1 MENLNFELT
10 LIGEDAEKQVINFKN
25 FLEKQSI
32 EDLDE
37 LLVKRTEHQEGQM
50 GVGGILGSVS
60 GVIRAASQPLT
71 ELVKCLQKYIQSFN
85 TEIEIKIS
93 EGEKTKYV
101 KLSGKDPKKVED
113 LVKLILA
120 DNSNLS

>member
-1 MENLNFELT
+1 MENLNIELT
-10 LIGEDAEKQVINFKN
+10 LVGNDAEKQVINLKN
-25 FLEKQSI
+25 FLEKQTI
-32 EDLDE
+32 EDFEE
-37 LLVKRTEHQEGQM
+37 LLVKRSEFQEGQM
-50 GVGGILGSVS
+50 GAGIILGSVS

-71 ELVKCLQKYIQSFN
+71 ELVKCLQKYIASFN
-85 TEIEIKIS
+85 TEIEIKILDGQK
-93 EGEKTKYV
+93 EKYV